1 MKLVNKI
8 KRLIIEQKKI
18 APGNRLFFWF
28 SSNEYVY
35 Y

>member
-18 APGNRLFFWF
+18 APGKSAVFLVLFK
-28 SSNEYVY
+28 
-35 Y
+35 